1 MDPKFWN
8 LLGLAM
14 RAGKVISGE
23 EQVLRT
29 IRKQQVCLVLM
40 AADASANTKKKIQD
54 KVAFYKI
61 PLLIVGDRYQL
72 GRAIGK
78 QKRVLVAVTDQG
90 FASELRRYSHQ

>member
-29 IRKQQVCLVLM
+29 IRKQQACLVLV
-40 AADASANTKKKIQD
+40 AADASDNTKKKIQD
-54 KVAFYKI
+54 KVAYYKI
-61 PLLIVGDRYQL
+61 PFLIAGDRYQL

-78 QKRVLVAVTDQG
+78 QERVLVAITDQG
-90 FASELRRYSHQ
+90 FANELRRYSHQ